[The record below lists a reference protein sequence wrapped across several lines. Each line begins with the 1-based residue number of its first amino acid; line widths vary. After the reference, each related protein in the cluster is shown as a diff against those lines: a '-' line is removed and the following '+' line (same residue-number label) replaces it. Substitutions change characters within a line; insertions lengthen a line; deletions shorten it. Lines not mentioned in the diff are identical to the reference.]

1 MDGKIITVVL
11 MLTVAGVILVNGLV
25 LDPTGPNTNNNTSN
39 LNDSPPESDLKKF
52 NSPDEIASFLKE
64 KEESGGYRGYGFG
77 SLDMAVAPMMGKS
90 ISVPMMAE
98 SSIGTTSAPSPNA
111 QADDFSTTNIQVAGV
126 DEADIVKNDGKYI
139 YALSG
144 NTVSIVDAYPPEDA
158 EILSK
163 IEIEGTPQEIFI
175 NKDRLIVLGNDY
187 DYIRYADAQEK
198 RKPSLVA
205 PEEFE
210 PYPGR
215 IRSQFAVL
223 YVYDIADRSEP
234 ELVREVFVDGNYF
247 DSRMVG
253 DYVYIIASQYTR
265 YYDDLIAVP
274 EIADSV
280 GADLK
285 PDVYY
290 FDAPDYSYSF
300 TTIASVNAQDEGDAV
315 HGKIYLLGS
324 AQAMFVS
331 QENVYITYQRMMP
344 RPVFYEKIVD
354 SVIEPLVPIYVSTEI
369 KRIQSSDKS
378 DFEKGWEIEKIVM
391 KYFDSLSDVEKQKLE
406 ELTEKKFE
414 TLELEIAKETEK
426 TIVHK
431 IAIEDGKIEYMASG
445 KVPGRVLNQFSM
457 DEHNGY
463 FRIATTTGHVSRNG
477 DQYSANHIY
486 VLDSDLEIEG
496 VLEDLAPGERIY
508 SARFMGKRAY
518 LVTFQKVDPLFVID
532 LSEPKEPRV
541 LGKLKIPGYSD
552 YLHPYDENHIIGLG
566 KDAVAA
572 EDGDF
577 AWYRGLKL
585 ALFDVSDVN
594 RPKEVSKVV
603 IGDRG
608 TDSYALQDHK
618 AFLFSREK
626 NLLVIPVLLA
636 EIDSEKYP
644 NELPEWTYGD
654 YVWQGA
660 YVFSLDTERGF
671 KLKGKVSHNEDSVDF
686 LKSGR
691 YYYGSGYAIKR
702 SLYMD
707 DVLYTLSDG
716 MIKMNGLDDLKEIN
730 RVRLPAQEVP
740 IYGYI
745 E

>member
-1 MDGKIITVVL
+1 MDGKFITVVL
-11 MLTVAGVILVNGLV
+11 MLTVAGAILVNGLV
-25 LDPTGPNTNNNTSN
+25 LDPTGPITNNNSSN
-39 LNDSPPESDLKKF
+39 LNKSSPESALKKF
-52 NSPDEIASFLKE
+52 NTLEEIASFLKE
-64 KEESGGYRGYGFG
+64 NERTEGYRGYGSAVMDLAG
-77 SLDMAVAPMMGKS
+77 SPMMGKS
-90 ISVPMMAE
+90 IALPMMAE
-98 SSIGTTSAPSPNA
+98 SSIGTASAPSPGV
-111 QADDFSTTNIQVAGV
+111 QADDFSETNIQVEGV

-144 NTVSIVDAYPPEDA
+144 NIVSIVDAFPPEDA
-158 EILSK
+158 EILSE
-163 IEIEGTPQEIFI
+163 IEIEAAPQEIFI
-175 NKDRLIVLGNDY
+175 NRDRLIVLGNDY
-187 DYIRYADAQEK
+187 EYIRYDDVQEK
-198 RKPSLVA
+198 RRSSLIA
-205 PEEFE
+205 PEEIE

-223 YVYDIADRSEP
+223 YIYDIEDRNEP
-234 ELVREVFVDGNYF
+234 ELIREVSLNGYYF
-247 DSRMVG
+247 DSRMIG
-253 DYVYIIASQYTR
+253 DYVYLIATEYTQ
-265 YYDDLIAVP
+265 YYDDVIGVP
-274 EIADSV
+274 EIADSE
-280 GADLK
+280 GAELK

-290 FDAPDYSYSF
+290 FDEPDYSYSF
-300 TTIASVNAQDEGDAV
+300 TTIASVNTQDTEEKV
-315 HGKIYLLGS
+315 EGKIYLLGS
-324 AQAMFVS
+324 AQEMFVS

-344 RPVFYEKIVD
+344 QPVLYEKIFD
-354 SVIEPLVPIYVSTEI
+354 SVVQPLVPLYVSAEI
-369 KRIQSSDKS
+369 MRIQNSDKS
-378 DFEKGWEIEKIVM
+378 AFEKEEETEKIVV
-391 KYFDSLSDVEKQKLE
+391 KYFDSLSEAEKQKLE
-406 ELTEKKFE
+406 KLAEKKFE
-414 TLELEIAKETEK
+414 TVELEIVKETET

-431 IAIEDGKIEYMASG
+431 IAIEEGKIEYIASG

-457 DEHNGY
+457 DEHDGY
-463 FRIATTTGHVSRNG
+463 FRIATTTSHVSRRG
-477 DQYSANHIY
+477 GQSSANHIY
-486 VLDSDLEIEG
+486 VLDSELEIVGE
-496 VLEDLAPGERIY
+496 LEDLAPGERIY

-532 LSEPKEPRV
+532 LTNPKEPTV

-566 KDAVAA
+566 KDTIEA

-577 AWYRGLKL
+577 AWYQGLKL
-585 ALFDVSDVN
+585 ALFDVSDVE
-594 RPKEVSKVV
+594 RPKEVSKIVV
-603 IGDRG
+603 GDRG

-626 NLLVIPVLLA
+626 NVLVIPVLLA
-636 EIDSEKYP
+636 EIDFEKYP

-671 KLKGKVSHNEDSVDF
+671 KLKGRVSHNEDSEAF

-716 MIKMNGLDDLKEIN
+716 MIKMNGLNDLKEIN
-730 RVRLPAQEVP
+730 RVYLPGREIP